1 MSPIPAI
8 YGSNV
13 VGLSWFSA
21 LRACAAS
28 NSDMLFP
35 LTWYQFDNHVTALVS
50 DTASIV
56 LLITNVEVRTAARLD
71 RVDHGLPA
79 VAGGRL

>member
-28 NSDMLFP
+28 TSGMLFP

-56 LLITNVEVRTAARLD
+56 C
-71 RVDHGLPA
+71 
-79 VAGGRL
+79 